1 MILFHQGT
9 TSFNLQHK
17 NVHKAWL
24 RAISKCY
31 GSSIKDL
38 NYIFQS
44 DEELLVMNQEHLNHD
59 TFTDIITFD
68 NRDVEGPVEA
78 DIFISINRVKD
89 NANSFSVPFETEL
102 QRVMAHGL
110 LHLLGFGDKSE
121 AEKKEMRIAE
131 DKALE
136 LFKTL

>member
-9 TSFNLQHK
+9 TGFNLKGKIIHK
-17 NVHKAWL
+17 VWL
-24 RAISKCY
+24 KSVSK
-31 GSSIKDL
+31 GHNTTIKNL
-38 NYIFQS
+38 NYIFQT
-44 DEELLVMNQEHLNHD
+44 DEELLALNQEHLNHD

-68 NRDVEGPVEA
+68 NRDKEGPVEA
-78 DIFISINRVKD
+78 DIFISIDRVKD
-89 NANSFSVPFETEL
+89 NANSFNVSFETEL

-110 LHLLGFGDKSE
+110 LHLIGFGDKSE
-121 AEKKEMRIAE
+121 AEKKEMRKAE